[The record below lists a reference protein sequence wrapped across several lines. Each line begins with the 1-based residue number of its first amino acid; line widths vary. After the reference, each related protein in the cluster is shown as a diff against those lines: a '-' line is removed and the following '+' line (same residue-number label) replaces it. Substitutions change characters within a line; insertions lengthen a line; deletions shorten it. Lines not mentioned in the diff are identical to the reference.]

1 MTLGRI
7 GAATSGRTLG
17 TGIATGL
24 VAGAVLAALAAMS
37 APLGA
42 MPRDG
47 SAVEPESLSFK
58 VLRDGVPIG
67 RHSITFTEVGD
78 ELHVDVAIDLEV
90 TFAFLTLFRYEHRN
104 KEIWRDGRLVSLES
118 RTDDDGKQY
127 QVSATATAEGLWVE
141 GSEGRFLAPADTL
154 PTSYWNPATVE
165 QRKLL
170 DTQRG
175 GLLAVSAEPR
185 GVDAIAI
192 DQRKTLAAQR
202 YKLHGD
208 LNAELWYAPEGDWMK
223 IAFEVRGSSIDYQ
236 PIDAHRG
243 LRRLQQS
250 SNH

>member
-1 MTLGRI
+1 MTFGRI
-7 GAATSGRTLG
+7 GTAVSGRTLG

-42 MPRDG
+42 APRDG
-47 SAVEPESLSFK
+47 SAVEPETLSFK

-67 RHSITFTEVGD
+67 SHSITFEEVGD

-104 KEIWRDGRLVSLES
+104 KEVWRDGRLVSLES
-118 RTDDDGKQY
+118 RTDDDGKEY
-127 QVSATATAEGLWVE
+127 QVSAKATAEGLWVE
-141 GSEGRFLAPADTL
+141 GSKGRYLAPAETL
-154 PTSYWNPATVE
+154 PTSYWNPATVD

-185 GVDAIAI
+185 GVDAIAV
-192 DQRKTLAAQR
+192 DRKSLAAQR
-202 YKLHGD
+202 YKLQGD
-208 LNAELWYAPEGDWMK
+208 LDAELWYAPEGDWMK

-236 PIDAHRG
+236 PIGTHRG